1 MKNKFTILL
10 LAITTSAFSQV
21 IIGDDVGTVTD
32 KTSVLL
38 EFPTGQNKGIILP
51 YVNNIISEPLLV
63 AGTIMLDASN
73 PAKAKVKYYKGFG
86 NWFDLSNG
94 NEADIT
100 SEMALQNGTPEEI
113 LCAKVIIGAT
123 SSAADGVLI
132 LESTTKA
139 MILPIV
145 ASTDDIPSPAP
156 GMMVYI
162 NKAGAKRLAVYNG
175 AAWTF
180 WKP

>member
-1 MKNKFTILL
+1 MKNIFTILL
-10 LAITTSAFSQV
+10 LAITTSVFSQV

-38 EFPTGQNKGIILP
+38 EFQTGQNKGIILP
-51 YVNNIISEPLLV
+51 YVKDIISEPLLV
-63 AGTIMLDASN
+63 EGTIMLDASV
-73 PAKAKVKYYKGFG
+73 PTKAKVKYYKGFG
-86 NWFDLSNG
+86 NWFDLSSG

-100 SEMALQNGTPEEI
+100 SEMVLQNGTPEEI

-123 SSAADGVLI
+123 TYPADGVLI
-132 LESTTKA
+132 FESDSKA
-139 MILPIV
+139 MILPMV
-145 ASTDDIPSPAP
+145 ASTDDIVSPAP

-175 AAWTF
+175 AAWTY